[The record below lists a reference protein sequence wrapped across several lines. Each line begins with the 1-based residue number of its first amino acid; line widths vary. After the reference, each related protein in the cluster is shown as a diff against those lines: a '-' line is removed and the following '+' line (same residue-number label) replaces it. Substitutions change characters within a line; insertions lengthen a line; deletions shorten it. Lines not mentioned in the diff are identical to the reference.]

1 MDDQQPALLP
11 EHLADLRK
19 SGLSTQIITAM
30 RVHSVPASEIPRFLG
45 FAPHGVE
52 SALAFPYLGSD
63 NFSRLKLFPPQQD
76 EEGRTIKY
84 LQPKGSGVHLYV
96 LPQVAKT
103 LSDPAVPLY
112 ITEGE
117 KKCAL
122 LVQVGKTAVG
132 LAGIWS
138 FRNGEPHRMILQL
151 EEIDWKGR
159 SVYLVPDSDARQND
173 QVLLA
178 VYSLA
183 RMLEQRGAVVLIVR
197 IPDLPNVEKTGV
209 DDYVTAKGAK
219 VFQRLCEKAVPLS
232 HPMFRLFRLRKKK
245 QAAPSPETLPAELK
259 GRQIHPALHFEAAW
273 ASVGAFRL
281 GSNGP
286 GWFLVTSQR
295 QLYAVSDVPGSLL
308 VKPLNY
314 PSLLGRWPEEELQAF
329 LNGATG
335 ASFAEMA
342 ALIIEQV
349 RSLVELKHSQ
359 EYAVVTMW
367 MIGTYFHLLFAAFP
381 RLNLFGEKG
390 SGKSK
395 LEALLAE
402 ICFNGLLRVNPTPAV
417 LFRLASALR
426 PTLCLDEVEGLSTED
441 RREIL
446 AIINAGYKR
455 GTAVDRVEGEA
466 REIISYQ
473 VYTPMSLAG
482 IKELNTVT
490 EDRAIVLVMQKAQ
503 DSARL
508 NAAVDSASPLWG
520 KVRGMGYQLALTCF
534 GEVAAAYEG
543 LQAPVWLRGRER
555 ELWSPLLALAKLID
569 TEAKLDLTEDILEI
583 ARSQVEERSDFSP
596 DSEALLMVLE
606 EKLGDSDSIQ
616 IRPGDLK
623 EAMEAALNRKQ
634 PISSQAIGA
643 VLRRLGFQR
652 DKRGRLGKEV
662 GSIYVVMRQ
671 RIEQLKALYGPP
683 ALLATLQPP
692 QDCNSENPLKQN
704 GL

>member
-1 MDDQQPALLP
+1 MNDQQPVLFP

-19 SGLSTQIITAM
+19 SGLSTQITAAM
-30 RVHSVPASEIPRFLG
+30 RVYSVPTSEIQKLLG
-45 FAPHGVE
+45 FAPIGVE
-52 SALAFPYLGSD
+52 SALVFPYPG
-63 NFSRLKLFPPQQD
+63 NNGFSRLKLFPPQQD
-76 EEGRTIKY
+76 EEGRTVKY

-96 LPQVAKT
+96 LPQVAKA
-103 LSDPAVPLY
+103 LSNPAAPLY

-122 LVQVGKTAVG
+122 LVQVGKMAVG

-138 FRNGEPHRMILQL
+138 FRDGEPHQLILQM
-151 EEIDWKGR
+151 EEIAWNGR

-178 VYSLA
+178 AYSLA

-219 VFQRLCEKAVPLS
+219 AFQRLCEKAVPLS
-232 HPMFRLFRLRKKK
+232 HPMFRSFRLREKR
-245 QAAPSPETLPAELK
+245 QTAPRPETLPAELK
-259 GRQIHPALHFEAAW
+259 GRQVHPALHFEGTW
-273 ASVGAFRL
+273 ASVGILRFWN
-281 GSNGP
+281 NGP

-308 VKPLNY
+308 VKPLDY
-314 PSLLGRWPEEELQAF
+314 PALLGRWPEEEMQDF
-329 LNGATG
+329 LKGDSG

-349 RSLVELKHSQ
+349 RTLVELKHPQ
-359 EYAVVTMW
+359 EYAVVTTW
-367 MIGTYFHLLFAAFP
+367 MVGTYFYLLFAAFP
-381 RLNLFGEKG
+381 RLNLLGEKG

-402 ICFNGLLRVNPTPAV
+402 VCFNGLLRINPTPAV

-455 GTAVDRVEGEA
+455 GAAVDRVEGEA

-473 VYTPMSLAG
+473 VYAPMSLAG

-490 EDRAIVLVMQKAQ
+490 EDRAIVLVMQKSQ
-503 DSARL
+503 DSMRL
-508 NAAVDSASPLWG
+508 NAAVDPASPLWG
-520 KVRGMGYQLALTCF
+520 KVRGMGYQLALTRF

-543 LQAPVWLRGRER
+543 LQAPTWLMGRER

-569 TEAKLDLTEDILEI
+569 KEAKLGLTEDILEI

-606 EKLGDSDSIQ
+606 EKLGNNDAIQ

-623 EAMEAALNRKQ
+623 EAMEATLNNRK

-692 QDCNSENPLKQN
+692 EGCNSENLLKQN
-704 GL
+704 EL